1 VRGGD
6 DRTAE
11 LFSYLDLEARVR
23 RNHPLRLIQAI
34 VNGAA
39 LTFAAAAYNLVRL
52 EKIVVV
58 PT

>member
-34 VNGAA
+34 VNEPA
-39 LTFAAAAYNLVRL
+39 LTCAAAAFNLVRL
-52 EKIVVV
+52 PKIVVV